1 MEDGV
6 VGSHFQ
12 KVTLR
17 KSVYMMSSQKILTTG
32 SKQKQ
37 SDAVVKTTVML
48 MAVLLGIQIESYP
61 TYTL

>member
-37 SDAVVKTTVML
+37 SDAVVKSPTML
-48 MAVLLGIQIESYP
+48 MAALLGIQIESCP

>member
-48 MAVLLGIQIESYP
+48 MAALLGIQIESYP